1 MRMPTCSKGW
11 TWIVLLGA
19 GLGAGCRTVETRT
32 PALIPGPLPAAA
44 TASPV
49 NQKSAE
55 QLFSEGRAAYES
67 GRDEDARSLFTQA
80 LERSSRMVN
89 AQYNL
94 GVIAERQGDPV
105 QAAADYQ
112 AALRIDDSHLPS
124 ILNLGRIELLN
135 GDYEKAIA
143 LFESGL
149 RQPTKEHEL
158 ALLNNLGAAYRLGK
172 NYAKAEATSRAVLSK
187 HGENV
192 NALKNLALVFY
203 AQGRYRLAELVETSA
218 AKVNPRDPGVRNDL
232 GLVYLKLGQP
242 ARAVAELRQALE
254 LDPKFEVA
262 HRNLGA
268 LALAYR
274 DYPTAQKSFAALVSL
289 APESYEAHL
298 DYAYALQDGQG
309 LDPSK
314 GMEAAAE
321 FERALAIQP
330 SPEKPDGS
338 KGGQP

>member
-1 MRMPTCSKGW
+1 MPTCFNRW
-11 TWIVLLGA
+11 NWIVLLSA
-19 GLGAGCRTVETRT
+19 ALGAGCATVDARKS
-32 PALIPGPLPAAA
+32 PLIPAPPAPASA
-44 TASPV
+44 TANPV
-49 NQKSAE
+49 NEKSAE
-55 QLFSEGRAAYES
+55 QLFSEGTAAYES

-80 LERSSRMVN
+80 LERSSKMVN

-94 GVIAERQGDPV
+94 GVIAERQGDLG
-105 QAAADYQ
+105 QAAAEYQ
-112 AALRIDDSHLPS
+112 AALQIDNSHLPS
-124 ILNLGRIELLN
+124 ILNLGRLELLN
-135 GDYEKAIA
+135 GEFEKAIA

-149 RQPTKEHEL
+149 QQPTKEHEL
-158 ALLNNLGAAYRLGK
+158 ALLNNLGAAYRLAK

-203 AQGRYRLAELVETSA
+203 GEGRYRLAELVETSA
-218 AKVNPRDPGVRNDL
+218 AKVNPKDPGVHNDL

-242 ARAVAELRQALE
+242 ARAVGEFRQALA

-289 APESYEAHL
+289 APDSYEAHR

-321 FERALAIQP
+321 FEKALAIQP
-330 SPEKPDGS
+330 APNKPDGS
-338 KGGQP
+338 KGGTP

>member
-1 MRMPTCSKGW
+1 MPTYSKRLIW
-11 TWIVLLGA
+11 SLLLGA
-19 GLGAGCRTVETRT
+19 GLGAGCKTVETRT
-32 PALIPGPLPAAA
+32 PALIPAAPPAAA

-49 NQKSAE
+49 NEKSAE
-55 QLFSEGRAAYES
+55 QLFSEGAAAYQS
-67 GRDEDARSLFTQA
+67 GRDEDARLLFTKA

-94 GVIAERQGDPV
+94 GVIAEREGDRA
-105 QAAADYQ
+105 QAAVEYQ
-112 AALRIDDSHLPS
+112 AALEIDNSHLPS
-124 ILNLGRIELLN
+124 ILNLGRIELLD
-135 GDYEKAIA
+135 GEYEKAIA

-149 RQPTKEHEL
+149 KQPTKEHEL
-158 ALLNNLGAAYRLGK
+158 ALLNNLGAAYRLAK
-172 NYAKAEATSRAVLSK
+172 NYAKAESTSRAVLSK

-203 AQGRYRLAELVETSA
+203 AQSRYRLAELVETSA
-218 AKVNPRDPGVRNDL
+218 AKINPKDPGVHNDL
-232 GLVYLKLGQP
+232 GLVHLKLGQP
-242 ARAVAELRQALE
+242 ARAVGEFRHALE

-289 APESYEAHL
+289 TPESYEAHL

-321 FERALAIQP
+321 FEKALAIQP
-330 SPEKPDGS
+330 SPDQPDGS
-338 KGGQP
+338 KGERP

>member
-1 MRMPTCSKGW
+1 MRMPTYSKRW
-11 TWIVLLGA
+11 TWMVLLGA

-32 PALIPGPLPAAA
+32 PALIPAAA

-49 NQKSAE
+49 NEKSAE
-55 QLFSEGRAAYES
+55 QLFSEGTAAYES
-67 GRDEDARSLFTQA
+67 GRDEDARSLFTKA

-94 GVIAERQGDPV
+94 GVIAERQGDPA
-105 QAAADYQ
+105 QAVVEYQ
-112 AALRIDDSHLPS
+112 AALEIDDSHLPS
-124 ILNLGRIELLN
+124 ILNLGRIELLD
-135 GDYEKAIA
+135 GEYAKAIA

-149 RQPTKEHEL
+149 QQPTKEHEL
-158 ALLNNLGAAYRLGK
+158 ALLNNLGAAYRLAK
-172 NYAKAEATSRAVLSK
+172 NYAKAESTSRAVLSK
-187 HGENV
+187 HGENI

-218 AKVNPRDPGVRNDL
+218 AKINPKDAGVHNDL

-242 ARAVAELRQALE
+242 ARAVGELRHALE

-289 APESYEAHL
+289 TPESYEAHL

-321 FERALAIQP
+321 FEKALAIQP

-338 KGGQP
+338 KGERP

>member
-1 MRMPTCSKGW
+1 MRMPTYSKRW
-11 TWIVLLGA
+11 TWMVLLGA

-32 PALIPGPLPAAA
+32 PALIPAAA

-49 NQKSAE
+49 NEKSAE
-55 QLFSEGRAAYES
+55 QLFSEGTAAYES
-67 GRDEDARSLFTQA
+67 GRDEDARSLFTKA

-94 GVIAERQGDPV
+94 GVIAERQGDPA
-105 QAAADYQ
+105 QAVVEYQ
-112 AALRIDDSHLPS
+112 VALEIDDSHLPS
-124 ILNLGRIELLN
+124 ILNLGRIELLD
-135 GDYEKAIA
+135 GEYAKAIA

-149 RQPTKEHEL
+149 QQPTKEHEL
-158 ALLNNLGAAYRLGK
+158 ALLNNLGAAYRLAK
-172 NYAKAEATSRAVLSK
+172 NYAKAESTSRAVLSK
-187 HGENV
+187 HGENI

-218 AKVNPRDPGVRNDL
+218 AKINPKDAGVHNDL

-242 ARAVAELRQALE
+242 ARAMGELRHALE

-289 APESYEAHL
+289 TPESYEAHL

-314 GMEAAAE
+314 GLEAAAE
-321 FERALAIQP
+321 FEKALAIQP
-330 SPEKPDGS
+330 SPDKPDGS
-338 KGGQP
+338 KGERP